1 LNQAVQLLEVTK
13 SFKDTQAVKGVTL
26 EIGEGEF
33 FSLLGPS
40 GCGKTTLLRM
50 IAGFE
55 QPTTGK
61 VIISGK
67 DMTRVP
73 PHKRSVNMVFQNYAL
88 FPHLTVFDN
97 VAFGL
102 RAMKSCPSS
111 EIYGKVTEAL
121 NLVRLAHLTGRYPRE
136 LSGGQQQRIA
146 FARAI
151 VNKPSVLLM
160 DEPLSALDPRIRDE
174 MQAELARFKAEL
186 NITFVM
192 VTHDQSEAFAL
203 SDRIAV
209 FNNGL
214 MEQLGTPEEIYEKP
228 ASAFVADFIGET
240 NLLTGRVAAV
250 KGALVQVEILGELV
264 FWATSEPGAHKVGD
278 EVTVWTRTDGMTIAA
293 GDDFSPDNVS
303 VLKGTLVQRSYQG
316 AAVDFRVKL
325 SGLQHIIVR
334 SWANEG
340 ADLKPGDEVTVL
352 LPVDKVRALGASAP
366 SASPAALQAPAQ
378 A

>member
-1 LNQAVQLLEVTK
+1 MNKAVQLLDVTK
-13 SFKDTQAVKGVTL
+13 SFKDTQAVKGVSL

-102 RAMKSCPSS
+102 RAMKSCAKS
-111 EIYGKVTEAL
+111 EIPAKVNEAL
-121 NLVRLAHLTGRYPRE
+121 SLVRLAHLTGRYPRE

-186 NITFVM
+186 NTTFVM

-214 MEQLGTPEEIYEKP
+214 MEQLGTPEEIYERP

-240 NLLTGRVAAV
+240 NLLTGKVGAV
-250 KGALVQVEILGELV
+250 KGSLVQVELGGEI
-264 FWATSEPGAHKVGD
+264 FIWSTSEDGAHRVGD
-278 EVTVWTRTDGMTIAA
+278 EVTVWTRTDGLTIGA
-293 GDDFSPDNVS
+293 DPHTVSPQENVN
-303 VLKGTLVQRSYQG
+303 VLNGTLVQRSYQG
-316 AAVDFRVKL
+316 AAVDFRVQL
-325 SGLQHIIVR
+325 SGRQHIIVR
-334 SWANEG
+334 SWTNEG
-340 ADLKPGDEVTVL
+340 SDLKPGDPMAVL
-352 LPVDKVRALGASAP
+352 LPVDKVRTLGVKQAEPAMLASAE
-366 SASPAALQAPAQ
+366 
-378 A
+378 